1 MTPEE
6 GLRRSLAEFQA
17 TLDSMRLAGVSQVA
31 EVQQLRHLVMKY
43 PDRARHF
50 LAGLDLPGRR
60 GRHRA
65 EKRSRPF
72 GASGG

>member
-31 EVQQLRHLVMKY
+31 EVQSASC
-43 PDRARHF
+43 RAPVEPTGMVAPG
-50 LAGLDLPGRR
+50 AGVLTGHACRE
-60 GRHRA
+60 G
-65 EKRSRPF
+65 
-72 GASGG
+72 SGFSGNP